1 VNERQPRDYNA
12 FERHAQTAL
21 TSLVVL
27 LLAGVVGLIFKIND
41 DQVQQLIELR
51 TLQFQVQQIA
61 TAQHTGNGYAERE
74 VKRLDFNLNTIWPR
88 LRAQT
93 ENLEIL
99 KRAVEATH
107 PGLNIDLNDAEK
119 F

>member
-1 VNERQPRDYNA
+1 VTVQIRDSS

-51 TLQFQVQQIA
+51 TLKYQVEQIA
-61 TAQHTGNGYAERE
+61 VTQQSKNGYAERE
-74 VKRLDFNLNTIWPR
+74 INRLDLHLNTIWPR
-88 LRAQT
+88 MRSQT

-99 KRAVEATH
+99 KRVIEGLH
-107 PGLNIDLNDAEK
+107 PEIDIDLNDPEK

>member
-107 PGLNIDLNDAEK
+107 PGLNIDLNDPEK